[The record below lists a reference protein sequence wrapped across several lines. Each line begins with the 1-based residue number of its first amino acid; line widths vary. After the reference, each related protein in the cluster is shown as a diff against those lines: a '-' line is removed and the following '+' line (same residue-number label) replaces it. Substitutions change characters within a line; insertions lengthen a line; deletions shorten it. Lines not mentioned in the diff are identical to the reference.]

1 MKNLLFCVTLLGSGV
16 VYGAESKSC
25 KKEQAQVL
33 AGTIHIV
40 QVASEELSSVA
51 RLYYQ
56 ATQGASKETTKDIQE
71 FVSLEQTSRR
81 KFRPTETVGQVLQ
94 EHRLTGCSVYT
105 FDAAGPHE
113 LHVDTLLNDTLFARG
128 VLLITEKAFRS

>member
-1 MKNLLFCVTLLGSGV
+1 VLIPQDLQLA
-16 VYGAESKSC
+16 AEIAPKRSK
-25 KKEQAQVL
+25 K
-33 AGTIHIV
+33 
-40 QVASEELSSVA
+40 
-51 RLYYQ
+51 
-56 ATQGASKETTKDIQE
+56 TTKDIQD
-71 FVSLEQTSRR
+71 FVSQEQTSRR